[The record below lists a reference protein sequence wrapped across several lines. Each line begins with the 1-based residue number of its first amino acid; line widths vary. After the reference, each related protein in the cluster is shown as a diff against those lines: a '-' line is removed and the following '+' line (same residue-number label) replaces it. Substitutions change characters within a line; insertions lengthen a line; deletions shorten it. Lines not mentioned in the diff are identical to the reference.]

1 MITINTDYTDTVLTV
16 SLEDG
21 QVVLT
26 NKVPNPSTKVVTLY
40 LKNEQLLSIDQVP
53 DDETATRAA
62 IITPPIGLETNE
74 IAFYINELAIA
85 AKIKLESSTTGNL
98 TDEQRNVVRSY
109 WAEVAPLLALLG
121 IIVAK

>member
-53 DDETATRAA
+53 
-62 IITPPIGLETNE
+62 
-74 IAFYINELAIA
+74 
-85 AKIKLESSTTGNL
+85 ESSYHYATDRSGN
-98 TDEQRNVVRSY
+98 
-109 WAEVAPLLALLG
+109 
-121 IIVAK
+121 